1 MQPVR
6 EHVSA
11 APWNSSI
18 RPSTSYFQVCMFYGN
33 GNRSR
38 SRMRIASR
46 GGDPC
51 RASSS
56 PAVAAVN
63 NRFLALFAACGGGAG
78 RKAPSR
84 FDRLHRL
91 DLLPPNFIKADNN
104 FRHSSAKNGEQVI
117 ISKKKRKQRQQRPL
131 STEFTETHYFRKQ
144 LPSSS
149 VANGKSGGGT
159 RPISWALPKVNFTRM
174 LNGAEIMTVD
184 EQNHRRQA
192 LTTTCS
198 RVTTDL

>member
-1 MQPVR
+1 
-6 EHVSA
+6 
-11 APWNSSI
+11 
-18 RPSTSYFQVCMFYGN
+18 MFYGN

-38 SRMRIASR
+38 SRIASR

-56 PAVAAVN
+56 PAVVAVN
-63 NRFLALFAACGGGAG
+63 NRSQSEGNAPSILALFAACGGGAG

-149 VANGKSGGGT
+149 VANGKNGGGT